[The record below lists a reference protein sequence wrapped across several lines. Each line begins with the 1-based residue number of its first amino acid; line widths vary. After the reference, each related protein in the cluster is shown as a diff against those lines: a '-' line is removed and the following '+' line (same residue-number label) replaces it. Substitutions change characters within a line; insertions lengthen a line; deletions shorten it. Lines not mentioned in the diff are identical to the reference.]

1 MRHILNIKL
10 KIDKILPGLL
20 ITILIAITAKFLSN
34 NYNVP
39 AMLMAILIGMSLNFL
54 SDEKRFTYGINYSSK
69 NILYF
74 GIVLLGSRI
83 SLDTI
88 LIIDLE
94 TILIVTLG
102 VIFTIFFSIILLK
115 ILKFPLSFGILI
127 GGAIAICGASAAIAI
142 SSVLP
147 KNENTNQRLTFVVL
161 GVTIISTV
169 CMIFYPLISNFLK
182 FNDQISG
189 IFFGATIHDVAQVI
203 GAGFMISE
211 TTGEF
216 ATLVKLYRVSLL
228 LPLVLIISFC
238 SYKLNLINKSDQKI
252 TVIPYFI
259 VFFVIFGLINSLGYF
274 PKKIN
279 EIFNALSIWFILI
292 AISAVGTK
300 TKFQN
305 LKLIGFMPFLL
316 MILVTL
322 FLMIFIIAF
331 L

>member
-88 LIIDLE
+88 LIIDLD

-147 KNENTNQRLTFVVL
+147 KNENM
-161 GVTIISTV
+161 TIKSAV
-169 CMIFYPLISNFLK
+169 CFDSDINKLKNDNNNYYHEKDNMLSLILPK
-182 FNDQISG
+182 DRCKGDQIKDKITHMVNNPDKYGPPWSEFVNCALENSNAAYG
-189 IFFGATIHDVAQVI
+189 DVATQC
-203 GAGFMISE
+203 GF
-211 TTGEF
+211 F
-216 ATLVKLYRVSLL
+216 K
-228 LPLVLIISFC
+228 
-238 SYKLNLINKSDQKI
+238 NNNK
-252 TVIPYFI
+252 
-259 VFFVIFGLINSLGYF
+259 N
-274 PKKIN
+274 
-279 EIFNALSIWFILI
+279 
-292 AISAVGTK
+292 
-300 TKFQN
+300 
-305 LKLIGFMPFLL
+305 
-316 MILVTL
+316 
-322 FLMIFIIAF
+322 
-331 L
+331 